1 MQGQTSGGPRVFG
14 YRVVDKHYVLDEGEA
29 QVIRQIFTWYDQG
42 KSMTEIVNQLN
53 AQGAVNAAGK
63 PFIIS
68 VMRRILTNKMYI
80 GIRLYK
86 GEDIGIRV
94 RLSLIRNFLT
104 VCKSKSKRTNAP
116 LPETNR

>member
-1 MQGQTSGGPRVFG
+1 
-14 YRVVDKHYVLDEGEA
+14 
-29 QVIRQIFTWYDQG
+29 
-42 KSMTEIVNQLN
+42 MTEIVNQLN

-94 RLSLIRNFLT
+94 PAIIDKELLT